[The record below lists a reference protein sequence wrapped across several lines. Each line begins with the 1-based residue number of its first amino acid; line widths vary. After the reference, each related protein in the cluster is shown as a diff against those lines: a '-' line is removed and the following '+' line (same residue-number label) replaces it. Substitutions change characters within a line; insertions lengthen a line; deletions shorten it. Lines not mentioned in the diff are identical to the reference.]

1 MTQGSSDHPTEG
13 GSFCWSVVPTALT
26 AVVMQMQNHGPCR
39 HHHTL
44 YHDSGQQ
51 LAGSLL

>member
-1 MTQGSSDHPTEG
+1 MTQGPSDHPTEGG

-26 AVVMQMQNHGPCR
+26 AMVMQNHGPCR

-51 LAGSLL
+51 LGGSLL